1 MSATRAVILA
11 AAQNNW
17 LKERASRYAFVRK
30 SVSRFMPGEYLD
42 DAVAAAGQLHSR
54 GLGTV
59 FTHLGENI
67 ADASEAE
74 AVVEHYLQVLQRT
87 RAESLSTEI
96 SIKPTQLGL
105 DLSEALCERNLRR
118 LLSAED
124 PTRTLWIDMESSPY
138 VDATLRL
145 YRNTLADYPN
155 CGVCL
160 QAYLHRT
167 PHDVSALLPLKPR
180 IRLVK
185 GAYREAA
192 EIALQRKPEVDAR
205 YFDLARQLLTSQ
217 MNGLVRRAI
226 LATHDP
232 RLIGQITQF
241 ATQEGIRREQL
252 EVQMLYGIQRAPQEQ
267 LASDGW
273 RSSVLIAYGTHW
285 YAWFMR
291 RLAERPA
298 NLWLVVRN
306 IARSKSSSRS
316 TIELK

>member
-11 AAQNNW
+11 AAQNKW
-17 LKERASRYAFVRK
+17 LKERASHYKFVRK
-30 SVSRFMPGEYLD
+30 SVARFMPGESLD
-42 DAVAAAGQLHSR
+42 DAVAAAQQLHAR

-67 ADASEAE
+67 ADANEAE
-74 AVVEHYLQVLQRT
+74 SVAAHYLRVLDRI
-87 RAESLSTEI
+87 RAQNLATEI
-96 SIKPTQLGL
+96 SVKPTQLGL
-105 DLSEALCERNLRR
+105 DLSPTLCEQNLRR
-118 LLSAED
+118 LLRAEAAE
-124 PTRTLWIDMESSPY
+124 RTVWIDMESSPY
-138 VDATLRL
+138 VDATLKL
-145 YRNTLADYPN
+145 YRNVLTDHAN

-167 PHDVSALLPLKPR
+167 PQDITDLLPKNPS

-192 EIALQRKPEVDAR
+192 ELAVQDRAGIAAR
-205 YFDLARQLLTSQ
+205 YLELARHLLAGQTE
-217 MNGLVRRAI
+217 LRVRRAI

-232 RLIGQITQF
+232 RLIGQIQHF
-241 ATQEGIRREQL
+241 ATQEGIPRRQVEL
-252 EVQMLYGIQRAPQEQ
+252 QMLYGIQRDLQQQ
-267 LASDGW
+267 LAIDGW
-273 RSSVLIAYGTHW
+273 KSSVLVAYGTHW

-306 IARSKSSSRS
+306 MAAR
-316 TIELK
+316 